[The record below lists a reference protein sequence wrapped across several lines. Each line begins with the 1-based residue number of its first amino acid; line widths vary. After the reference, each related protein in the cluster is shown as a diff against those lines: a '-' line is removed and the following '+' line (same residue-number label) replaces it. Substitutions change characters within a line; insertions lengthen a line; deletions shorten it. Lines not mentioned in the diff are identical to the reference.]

1 MGHNESKTEVSG
13 GADISS
19 TAELLPYPFQVLAP
33 DGRIQLVNEAWL
45 TALSADRTAALDTTF
60 TNYLTAESATA
71 FESALQS
78 LREGS
83 ALEQELEVV
92 VATDGRRTVTAA
104 LKGEYDEAD
113 ELVRVHCQFADT
125 IASGTRLEAD
135 QTRSFPQ
142 LKRAVEA
149 AGHAVFIT
157 DADGVIEYVNPA
169 FEEITGYA
177 AAEAIGQNPRILKSG
192 EMSPA
197 FYEQLWTTICNGD
210 VWQQEICNRRKDGEL
225 YHAHQ
230 TIAPVTTDDGAV
242 EAFVAIQADISEQKQ
257 QRDRLQRSQER
268 IRALFDKSPDSITV
282 HDEEGNILDVND
294 QTVED
299 LGYTREELS
308 SMHIADIEVGVSTQ
322 ELQEMWQ
329 RMEPG
334 DRETV
339 EGRHRRKDG
348 STFPVDVWLNRLEFD
363 GEEQFIALS
372 RDITDRKRR
381 ERELERREFLFERI
395 QDIADIGVWEYDPHT
410 EDLIWSQGI
419 RGIHGLSDEFEPT
432 VEQALQFYHEDD
444 RDTVRDIF
452 EHAVEHGEWK
462 RTLDVRIVRDSGEI
476 RSTRLRGEVMTDTY
490 GDPTRIRGILQD
502 ITEQKRHE
510 QELESQRDD
519 LEVLNQMMRHDIRND
534 LQLVQL
540 HAELLSD
547 HVGTDGKRYLESLL
561 ESVENAVS
569 LTETARELAEVMLGA
584 EDTEQRVSLALTLD
598 KKLSE
603 LRNSFDTADIE
614 VVGPIPAVEVI
625 GTDMLGSVFRNIL
638 QNAIQHNTVSDPRV
652 AILCEETDDTV
663 VVSIADNGPGVPDDQ
678 KEEIFGKG
686 EKGLGS
692 DGTGIGLY
700 LVHTLVE
707 GYGGEVWVEDAERFD
722 GLADTDVAED
732 DFDGAVFRVELRK
745 AN

>member
-1 MGHNESKTEVSG
+1 MGQDQSKTEEFGS
-13 GADISS
+13 AD
-19 TAELLPYPFQVLAP
+19 TFPPAELLPYPYQVLAP
-33 DGRIQLVNEAWL
+33 DGSIQFVNEAWL
-45 TALSADRTAALDTTF
+45 TTVSTDRAAALGTEF
-60 TNYLTAESATA
+60 TQYLTAESATA
-71 FESALQS
+71 FESTLQS
-78 LREGS
+78 LREGPPP
-83 ALEQELEVV
+83 EEDGHTLEVV
-92 VATDGRRTVTAA
+92 VTADDRRTVNVA
-104 LKGEYDEAD
+104 LRGEYESS

-125 IASGTRLEAD
+125 IVSGTRLGAD

-157 DADGVIEYVNPA
+157 DTEGVIEYVNPA

-197 FYEQLWTTICNGD
+197 FYEQLWTKILNGE
-210 VWQQEICNRRKDGEL
+210 VWQQELCNRRKDGEL
-225 YHAHQ
+225 FYAHQ
-230 TIAPVTTDDGAV
+230 TIAPVTSDDGTV
-242 EAFVAIQADISEQKQ
+242 EAFVAIQADISEQKR

-299 LGYTREELS
+299 LGYTRDELS
-308 SMHIADIEVGVSTQ
+308 SMHIVDIEVGISKQ
-322 ELQEMWQ
+322 KLQEMWQ

-348 STFPVDVWLNRLEFD
+348 STFPVDVWLNRLEFN

-372 RDITDRKRR
+372 RDITERKRR
-381 ERELERREFLFERI
+381 ER
-395 QDIADIGVWEYDPHT
+395 
-410 EDLIWSQGI
+410 
-419 RGIHGLSDEFEPT
+419 
-432 VEQALQFYHEDD
+432 
-444 RDTVRDIF
+444 
-452 EHAVEHGEWK
+452 K
-462 RTLDVRIVRDSGEI
+462 
-476 RSTRLRGEVMTDTY
+476 
-490 GDPTRIRGILQD
+490 
-502 ITEQKRHE
+502 
-510 QELESQRDD
+510 LESQRDD

-547 HVGTDGKRYLESLL
+547 HVGPDAERYLDSLL
-561 ESVENAVS
+561 ESVGNAVS

-598 KKLSE
+598 QKLSE
-603 LRNSFDTADIE
+603 LRSSYDTADIE
-614 VVGPIPAVEVI
+614 VVGSVPPVEVI

-652 AILCEETDDTV
+652 AICCEETDDAV
-663 VVSIADNGPGVPDDQ
+663 IVSIVDNGPGVPDDQ

-707 GYGGEVWVEDAERFD
+707 SYGGEVWVEDGENFD
-722 GLADTDVAED
+722 GLAHTDVAAD
-732 DFDGAVFRVELRK
+732 DFDGAVFRVQLRK